1 VSWPIGEYDKQYYAN
16 SLGLAFS
23 GSSLIG
29 LNLASTISSLTSQ
42 LVGTTN
48 SAIPSFQDV
57 SDFAVRITRKYVDAM
72 GKLQGRIPPFQG
84 AIFGWC
90 HLDSR
95 YKLLSFG
102 PTSQHEPSVEASAF
116 DLNAPDSVFLMGKHV
131 NEIRDR
137 IGTFRQQFQPS
148 PARDIVPRNIIWDV
162 IYTRRYAEIGGAL
175 QHGRGSSKGF
185 FLYPSVRSVCDEDKF
200 TYEVSFRGLDL
211 YDDGAVGTI
220 GPCRPFL

>member
-1 VSWPIGEYDKQYYAN
+1 MSWPIGEYDKQCYAN

-57 SDFAVRITRKYVDAM
+57 SDFAVRITRKYVDAR

-116 DLNAPDSVFLMGKHV
+116 DLNAPDSVFLMGSMLTKYETGSVHFG
-131 NEIRDR
+131 NS
-137 IGTFRQQFQPS
+137 FS
-148 PARDIVPRNIIWDV
+148 PAQR
-162 IYTRRYAEIGGAL
+162 EISC
-175 QHGRGSSKGF
+175 Q
-185 FLYPSVRSVCDEDKF
+185 E
-200 TYEVSFRGLDL
+200 
-211 YDDGAVGTI
+211 I
-220 GPCRPFL
+220 